1 MGGSG
6 PFVIASGRADQ
17 VSLRRKLFGPST
29 PQGRAAL
36 GSGPAPW
43 MVSALPYA
51 LTSEDIAAAAQT
63 LMTNTPVGR
72 VRPPGASA
80 ARPITSAVL
89 YGTNYDE
96 NRRRIGALAQMP
108 LIAPEIIGRRGYPGI
123 LMPDPS
129 EGNGDVRPLAV
140 IGPTGYVGSV
150 WNEDGTEMCK
160 AVDTSLAEGFAY
172 ATLIEV
178 EGDQVRAWLASGRYW
193 QTKPARIRTPTAPGR
208 STIAKTGDRLVIVAA
223 GKLTVASA
231 RSLGACLDELV
242 SRLENLRSDV
252 PIIGDEAAGRLLTA
266 RCAEFGITFASPTVA
281 TSSAISNLIDEVQ
294 IVSELLDQLVDE
306 WSDADREERQDLKGD
321 ACMFAEE
328 LVKYL
333 AGAGR

>member
-1 MGGSG
+1 
-6 PFVIASGRADQ
+6 
-17 VSLRRKLFGPST
+17 VSLRGKLFGPST

-43 MVSALPYA
+43 TVSALPYA

-96 NRRRIGALAQMP
+96 NRRRIGALAQLP
-108 LIAPEIIGRRGYPGI
+108 LIAPEFVGRWGYPGV

-129 EGNGDVRPLAV
+129 VGNGDIRPLAV

-150 WNEDGTEMCK
+150 WNEDGTAMCK
-160 AVDTSLAEGFAY
+160 AVDTALMEGFMY
-172 ATLIEV
+172 ATLVEV
-178 EGDQVRAWLASGRYW
+178 EGDQVRAWLPSGRSR
-193 QTKPARIRTPTAPGR
+193 QPEPGAIGRGRAAATMRTPTAPGR
-208 STIAKTGDRLVIVAA
+208 PTLAKTGDRLVSVAA
-223 GKLTVASA
+223 GKLTVTSA
-231 RSLGACLDELV
+231 QSLGACLDELV
-242 SRLENLRSDV
+242 SRLESLRSDV
-252 PIIGDEAAGRLLTA
+252 SIIGDEAAGRLLTA
-266 RCAEFGITFASPTVA
+266 RCAEFGIAFVSPTVA
-281 TSSAISNLIDEVQ
+281 TSSAITNLIDEVQ
-294 IVSELLDQLVDE
+294 TVSELLDQLVDE

-333 AGAGR
+333 AGVRR

>member
-178 EGDQVRAWLASGRYW
+178 EGDQVRAWLASGEVLAD
-193 QTKPARIRTPTAPGR
+193 KARQNPDT
-208 STIAKTGDRLVIVAA
+208 D
-223 GKLTVASA
+223 SA
-231 RSLGACLDELV
+231 WTLD
-242 SRLENLRSDV
+242 
-252 PIIGDEAAGRLLTA
+252 
-266 RCAEFGITFASPTVA
+266 
-281 TSSAISNLIDEVQ
+281 
-294 IVSELLDQLVDE
+294 
-306 WSDADREERQDLKGD
+306 DREDWRS
-321 ACMFAEE
+321 
-328 LVKYL
+328 
-333 AGAGR
+333 AGYRRSWKVDRCQRPVPRGLPR